1 MRLFDVGLA
10 PSDGAFLQ
18 VAPDASPHASP
29 TRTEAAPRF
38 WTKAVGPDDAAVL
51 GDLLERIDTT
61 FFRPHAMTAD
71 GAARVAGMRGR
82 DVYLIGFADGE
93 PVAYGMLR
101 GWEEGY
107 PIPSLGVAVRHDRVR
122 KGYGRAMMLALHR
135 VVHERGSDR
144 VRLRVNLSNV
154 AAFFLYR
161 SLGYRPG
168 GFERGELVMH
178 LDL

>member
-1 MRLFDVGLA
+1 MRSFDVGLA
-10 PSDGAFLQ
+10 PSDDALRQ
-18 VAPDASPHASP
+18 ASSHAAPLVSR
-29 TRTEAAPRF
+29 TRTDEALRF
-38 WTKAVGPDDAAVL
+38 RTKVVGPDDAAVL
-51 GDLLERIDTT
+51 GDLLEQIDTT
-61 FFRPHAMTAD
+61 YFRPHEMTAD
-71 GAARVAGMRGR
+71 GADRIAGLHGR

-101 GWEEGY
+101 GWDEGY

-135 VVHERGSDR
+135 VVRESGSDR